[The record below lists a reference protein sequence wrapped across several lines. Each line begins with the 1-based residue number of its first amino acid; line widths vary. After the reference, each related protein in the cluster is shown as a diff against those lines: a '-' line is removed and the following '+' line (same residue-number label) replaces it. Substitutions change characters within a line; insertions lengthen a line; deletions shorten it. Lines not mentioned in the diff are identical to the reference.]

1 MVGAGPAGLAIARHL
16 GELGRTVLLLESG
29 GLAVDQATAD
39 LNELADA
46 GPPHHRSG
54 PARDRRFGGSLWYGR
69 LVTFDPIDFDARSWV
84 PLSGWP
90 IARADIDARIEAAA
104 DFLGLS
110 APRALSSVFWQH
122 EPAARLFDAGG
133 LAPRIH
139 LIVSQK
145 DIGRRHKTAIASTRR
160 ITALL
165 NATVVG
171 IEVEPSARVVTGL
184 RVRSLAG
191 RDFTARAGAY
201 VLACG
206 GLENAQLLL
215 GLAGDQPGV
224 LGASEQAVGRYLMD
238 HPRVDG
244 LAHLHLDPS
253 HPSYL
258 ALFRRLTEGP
268 SRESRSG
275 LMIAA
280 GLSEATQRTE
290 QLLNACAFFYI
301 ESAPEVRAVRD
312 VLDATVERGW
322 PADVG
327 QFARG
332 VPTMARAGLARF
344 RRRPYKL
351 QSLVM
356 VEQLEQVPQ
365 ADSRMT
371 LGHERDRMGRRRL
384 RLDWRVSGD
393 TLRTQRRFHRLLA
406 DRVEQQG
413 TGRLDSPLL
422 TDPAFK
428 PLYGDAAHP
437 MGSTRMSSSPET
449 GVVNRDLRTHAIAN
463 LYVAG
468 SSVFPTGGHANPT
481 LSIVALALRLASHLA
496 AADGAKS

>member
-29 GLAVDQATAD
+29 GLGVDQATAD

-46 GPPHHRSG
+46 GPPRHRSG

-90 IARADIDARIEAAA
+90 IARAEIDTRIDAAA

-110 APRALSSVFWQH
+110 APRALSPEFWQH

-133 LAPRIH
+133 LSPRIH
-139 LIVSQK
+139 LIVRQK
-145 DIGRRHKTAIASTRR
+145 DLGRRHKRAIADSRR
-160 ITALL
+160 ITALI

-171 IEVEPSARVVTGL
+171 IDVDSARVVTGL

-215 GLAGDQPGV
+215 GLAEDRPGV

-244 LAHLHLDPS
+244 LARLHLDPS

-258 ALFRRLTEGP
+258 TLFRRLTEGS
-268 SRESRSG
+268 SRESRSR

-301 ESAPEVRAVRD
+301 ESEPEVRAVRD

-351 QSLVM
+351 RSLVM

-365 ADSRMT
+365 ADSRLT

-384 RLDWRVSGD
+384 RLDWRVSAD
-393 TLRTQRRFHRLLA
+393 TVRTHRRFHRLLA

-413 TGRLDSPLL
+413 IGRLDSPLL
-422 TDPAFK
+422 TDPRSN
-428 PLYGDAAHP
+428 PP
-437 MGSTRMSSSPET
+437 TETRRIRWDRPGCPRRPRPVS
-449 GVVNRDLRTHAIAN
+449 
-463 LYVAG
+463 
-468 SSVFPTGGHANPT
+468 
-481 LSIVALALRLASHLA
+481 
-496 AADGAKS
+496 